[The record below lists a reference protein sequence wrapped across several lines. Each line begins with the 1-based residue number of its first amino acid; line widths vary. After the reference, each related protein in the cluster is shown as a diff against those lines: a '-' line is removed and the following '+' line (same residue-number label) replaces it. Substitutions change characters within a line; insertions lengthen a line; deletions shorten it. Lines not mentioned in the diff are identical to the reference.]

1 MLTLYKRGKSRAWW
15 MRLRLISGVDIRR
28 STGHEDR
35 EKAELAALDS
45 LVSGRV
51 KYQTVPDLL

>member
-1 MLTLYKRGKSRAWW
+1 